1 VVDTGIGIAADK
13 LEVIFEA
20 FRQADGTTSR
30 KYGGTGLGL
39 SICREI
45 ARLLGGEIHVVSKV
59 GEGSTFILYLPPSY
73 GGPLASRD
81 GGATA
86 PNSSPRNPALVGV
99 LEDPD
104 DLPDI
109 PLSDDMSLS
118 PFSQGEGKPWK
129 GEDPLTGA
137 KILIVDD
144 DIRNVFALTSVL
156 ERYGSTVVYAEN
168 GREGIEQLERNED
181 VALVLMDIM
190 MPEMDGWA
198 TTSAIRR
205 MPQFADLPI
214 IALTAKVM
222 RGDREKSIASG
233 ASDYVPKPVDVD
245 RLLERLRGWL
255 TRGKPA
261 TDSNE
266 GV

>member
-1 VVDTGIGIAADK
+1 M
-13 LEVIFEA
+13 
-20 FRQADGTTSR
+20 
-30 KYGGTGLGL
+30 
-39 SICREI
+39 
-45 ARLLGGEIHVVSKV
+45 
-59 GEGSTFILYLPPSY
+59 
-73 GGPLASRD
+73 
-81 GGATA
+81 TA
-86 PNSSPRNPALVGV
+86 PTEESAAVTPEPPLP
-99 LEDPD
+99 L
-104 DLPDI
+104 DLPMPELVEPVETPVQWQGDD
-109 PLSDDMSLS
+109 PLS
-118 PFSQGEGKPWK
+118 
-129 GEDPLTGA
+129 GA

-156 ERYGSTVVYAEN
+156 ERHGSTVVYAEN

-255 TRGKPA
+255 SRGRGSMS
-261 TDSNE
+261 DSSASAAE
-266 GV
+266 GS

>member
-1 VVDTGIGIAADK
+1 MT
-13 LEVIFEA
+13 
-20 FRQADGTTSR
+20 
-30 KYGGTGLGL
+30 
-39 SICREI
+39 
-45 ARLLGGEIHVVSKV
+45 
-59 GEGSTFILYLPPSY
+59 PPSDDSSAATPEP
-73 GGPLASRD
+73 PL
-81 GGATA
+81 
-86 PNSSPRNPALVGV
+86 PL
-99 LEDPD
+99 
-104 DLPDI
+104 DLPMPELVEPPVETPSQWQGDD
-109 PLSDDMSLS
+109 PLS
-118 PFSQGEGKPWK
+118 
-129 GEDPLTGA
+129 GA

-156 ERYGSTVVYAEN
+156 ERHGSTVVYAEN

-255 TRGKPA
+255 SRGRGA
-261 TDSNE
+261 ASDSSPSASSAE
-266 GV
+266 GS

>member
-1 VVDTGIGIAADK
+1 MPPEIPLPAD
-13 LEVIFEA
+13 LPVRA
-20 FRQADGTTSR
+20 
-30 KYGGTGLGL
+30 
-39 SICREI
+39 I
-45 ARLLGGEIHVVSKV
+45 ARTC
-59 GEGSTFILYLPPSY
+59 EGRR
-73 GGPLASRD
+73 G
-81 GGATA
+81 
-86 PNSSPRNPALVGV
+86 
-99 LEDPD
+99 
-104 DLPDI
+104 
-109 PLSDDMSLS
+109 
-118 PFSQGEGKPWK
+118 Q

-156 ERYGSTVVYAEN
+156 ERHGSTVVYAEN

-255 TRGKPA
+255 AAEAERGIVRLTGRFVTDARPRQDPA
-261 TDSNE
+261 RRRPGGEPDRAGGHPQLARHRSRCGRGRARRRSRRCSTPTSR
-266 GV
+266 

>member
-1 VVDTGIGIAADK
+1 MP
-13 LEVIFEA
+13 
-20 FRQADGTTSR
+20 
-30 KYGGTGLGL
+30 
-39 SICREI
+39 
-45 ARLLGGEIHVVSKV
+45 
-59 GEGSTFILYLPPSY
+59 PPSEE
-73 GGPLASRD
+73 AT
-81 GGATA
+81 ATA
-86 PNSSPRNPALVGV
+86 PEPPLP
-99 LEDPD
+99 L
-104 DLPDI
+104 DLPM
-109 PLSDDMSLS
+109 PELVE
-118 PFSQGEGKPWK
+118 PPVETPSQWQGD
-129 GEDPLTGA
+129 DPLNGA

-156 ERYGSTVVYAEN
+156 ERHGSTVVYAEN

-255 TRGKPA
+255 SRGRGSA
-261 TDSNE
+261 SDSSTSSASSSE
-266 GV
+266 GS